1 MQYFSS
7 LRFRPGLTPTLATL
21 VAVAIL
27 SSLGFWQVRR
37 LHWKQG
43 LVAQWNARIALPPL
57 SLGEALAA
65 DPPGRE
71 YRRVTLRGVFD
82 TAQTVVI
89 AHMPRGL
96 YEGGEILTPLRPSG
110 GGAPVLVDRG
120 WVPDRKVEAFLQ
132 SDHGGD
138 EVEVTGR
145 ILELDLGAARPGAR
159 KERRR
164 IWVHFDTVRQAR
176 VLQEQL
182 PYRLAPFLVQRGD
195 DGSPSEA
202 TRPPAAGSTTG
213 ATRSPGSGWRRSP
226 WGSGSA
232 WGCSGGGSGPRR
244 PIAPR
249 GRCSPA
255 GPAPR

>member
-195 DGSPSEA
+195 DGSQALPLGGYEA
-202 TRPPAAGSTTG
+202 ARSRVDHRSYAITWFGMAAVAVGVWIG
-213 ATRSPGSGWRRSP
+213 MGVQ
-226 WGSGSA
+226 
-232 WGCSGGGSGPRR
+232 
-244 PIAPR
+244 R
-249 GRCSPA
+249 GRVRASPPHRA
-255 GPAPR
+255 